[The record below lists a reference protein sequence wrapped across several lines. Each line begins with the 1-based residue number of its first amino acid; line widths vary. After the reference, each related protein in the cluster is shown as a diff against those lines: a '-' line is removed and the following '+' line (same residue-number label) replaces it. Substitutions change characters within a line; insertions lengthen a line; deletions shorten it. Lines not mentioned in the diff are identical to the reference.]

1 MLVQRGDRRNRP
13 PRWGK
18 LAKLPI
24 PPRRRL
30 ALRTGLCVVATCLVA
45 GNVLAVSLEA
55 QEYMDIQSKMAPD
68 QCALQKLSS
77 QAAAAQRD
85 GDRGKR
91 QELMAQME
99 PIAKRIQTF
108 QPRLQTLSKYVPP
121 NSPDYA
127 AVSQHLQQLRAK
139 CK

>member
-1 MLVQRGDRRNRP
+1 
-13 PRWGK
+13 
-18 LAKLPI
+18 
-24 PPRRRL
+24 
-30 ALRTGLCVVATCLVA
+30 LVA

-108 QPRLQTLSKYVPP
+108 QPRLQALSKYVQP

>member
-1 MLVQRGDRRNRP
+1 MT
-13 PRWGK
+13 
-18 LAKLPI
+18 
-24 PPRRRL
+24 
-30 ALRTGLCVVATCLVA
+30 LRTDLCVVATCLAA

-68 QCALQKLSS
+68 QCALQKLSA

-91 QELMAQME
+91 QELLAQME

-108 QPRLQTLSKYVPP
+108 QPRLQALAKHVQPT
-121 NSPDYA
+121 SPDYA
-127 AVSQHLQQLRAK
+127 AVTEHLQQLRAK

>member
-1 MLVQRGDRRNRP
+1 MLFHQGNGRNRA
-13 PRWGK
+13 RRCGK
-18 LAKLPI
+18 LGK
-24 PPRRRL
+24 PPLHFRRRL
-30 ALRTGLCVVATCLVA
+30 TLRTAFCVAATCLAA

-68 QCALQKLSS
+68 QCALQKLSA

-85 GDRGKR
+85 GDRGRR
-91 QELMAQME
+91 QELLAQME

-108 QPRLQTLSKYVPP
+108 QPRLQALAKHVQPD
-121 NSPDYA
+121 SPDYA
-127 AVSQHLQQLRAK
+127 AVTQHLQQLRAK